1 MQVCKVEIDR
11 LHVREEEEEV
21 EEEEEDEGNE
31 VRTDNIGN
39 ASGLR
44 PGTCCSFA

>member
-11 LHVREEEEEV
+11 LHVKEDEEE
-21 EEEEEDEGNE
+21 GKE
-31 VRTDNIGN
+31 VRTDNRGN

-44 PGTCCSFA
+44 PGTCSTFA